1 MAKQATTIKQTYLL
15 QSPSWND
22 AAAAAAA
29 TAAAV
34 VDAVTVAR
42 WY

>member
-1 MAKQATTIKQTYLL
+1 MAKQATTMKQAYLL

-22 AAAAAAA
+22 TAAAAA

-34 VDAVTVAR
+34 IDAVTVAR